1 MKSKKHRFDKKR
13 CHGCPPLMP
22 FDVNVRE
29 GLTSG
34 RPGLSPLTCFN
45 GRRSTVRLCRVKGVS
60 LKCLQLQLVVEDLRG
75 LQGSLPNLA
84 MSLAVGFIKVIILLR
99 PYNTGRQAARLTV
112 TPMQGGTDYTTPSC
126 CCVNSMANI
135 PPSTSCN
142 TR

>member
-1 MKSKKHRFDKKR
+1 
-13 CHGCPPLMP
+13 MP

-84 MSLAVGFIKVIILLR
+84 MALAAGFINFIFFFVPTTQAGR
-99 PYNTGRQAARLTV
+99 TSHGNTYARRYGRLHPT
-112 TPMQGGTDYTTPSC
+112 C
-126 CCVNSMANI
+126 CWL
-135 PPSTSCN
+135 
-142 TR
+142 